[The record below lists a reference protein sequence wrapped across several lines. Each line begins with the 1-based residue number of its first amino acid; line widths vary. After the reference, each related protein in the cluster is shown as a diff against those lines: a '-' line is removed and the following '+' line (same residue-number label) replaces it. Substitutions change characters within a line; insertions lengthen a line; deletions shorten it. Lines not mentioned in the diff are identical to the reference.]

1 MEDPGTH
8 LPGDIKVGCLK
19 VTSEGKTLW
28 VLQEAWDGKI
38 EPQGLPENEVNPRAE
53 GEVSPGHSSD
63 PEPAWP
69 EAGAVWGYP
78 ALPGLKCIVFFFFF
92 LYFLLQYS

>member
-38 EPQGLPENEVNPRAE
+38 ELEGMRENEVNLRAKGE
-53 GEVSPGHSSD
+53 GNT
-63 PEPAWP
+63 
-69 EAGAVWGYP
+69 
-78 ALPGLKCIVFFFFF
+78 
-92 LYFLLQYS
+92 